1 MRETISQEETAAQT
15 QVVVAAVQDIIILV
29 GMLEREE
36 GVALE
41 LWCLG
46 IP

>member
-29 GMLEREE
+29 GMLERAE

-41 LWCLG
+41 L
-46 IP
+46 